1 MWCRNGDLPMAPWR
15 TVGCS
20 GNVATGSHSH
30 GWLRRV
36 PCSSHLWHSPDDRG
50 SDMDVGQNGR
60 PRGPQ
65 MEMSSLVLTIQLLGY
80 LILTHTH
87 ITPNMQGCHP
97 RWIIVGGSHF
107 WLHDLTNC
115 LIIFGQSGK
124 NGLQPTTDSWKP
136 RIVPL
141 FTMRIHNMS
150 VWNSMLH
157 TVCFSY

>member
-1 MWCRNGDLPMAPWR
+1 MYIYIYWLLVCLKICAGFNTRLWCGAETGTCPWHQSWR

-36 PCSSHLWHSPDDRG
+36 PCSSTHLWHTCPDDRG
-50 SDMDVGQNGR
+50 SD
-60 PRGPQ
+60 
-65 MEMSSLVLTIQLLGY
+65 
-80 LILTHTH
+80 
-87 ITPNMQGCHP
+87 ITPNMQGCHQ

-124 NGLQPTTDSWKP
+124 NGLQPTKDSWKP